1 MRRAEG
7 EQPHSNAPG
16 PGVKGV
22 YLPPGTGGT
31 AGGTGGGGGPED
43 SVVVAEPE
51 VAPAGVSVLEAR
63 SSTLIILL
71 TSESFILIVL
81 NHKPVP
87 SNMVLEHLFASMIA
101 MERRSSFS
109 VGISRQEI

>member
-1 MRRAEG
+1 M
-7 EQPHSNAPG
+7 
-16 PGVKGV
+16 

-51 VAPAGVSVLEAR
+51 VTPAGVSVLEAR

-71 TSESFILIVL
+71 TSDNLIFIVS
-81 NHKPVP
+81 NHNSVC
-87 SNMVLEHLFASMIA
+87 SNMVLEHLFASMIT
-101 MERRSSFS
+101 MERRFS
-109 VGISRQEI
+109 LSEGISRQEILLIILK